1 MYVYFYG
8 NIALSM
14 SSLPLLPFRHGGW
27 IVDGFPFLREHWN
40 AMIETAS
47 LPDTVICM
55 EPDDGDN
62 RILMKRFCETNGLP
76 YPFEKETGEDE
87 ATEGNKVSGV
97 MNIYLLL

>member
-1 MYVYFYG
+1 
-8 NIALSM
+8 
-14 SSLPLLPFRHGGW
+14 
-27 IVDGFPFLREHWN
+27 
-40 AMIETAS
+40 MIETAS
-47 LPDTVICM
+47 LPDTVICI

>member
-1 MYVYFYG
+1 
-8 NIALSM
+8 
-14 SSLPLLPFRHGGW
+14 
-27 IVDGFPFLREHWN
+27 
-40 AMIETAS
+40 MIETAS
-47 LPDTVICM
+47 LPDTVICI

-97 MNIYLLL
+97 MNILSAIIASMCHSSRERLNRLNHYTFKIFVCH